1 MKQAQDIPP
10 KVMELMHRYGEKRK
24 LKTLETLVHVG
35 EHCNSIF
42 FVLKGGF
49 LKKFYNEKSEVRRTI
64 SFHLPTHRPFITIAE
79 SYFQQKPSY
88 YEIKAFR
95 NSEILVFKKS
105 LSKKVLEEY
114 DFIESFHYKKIVE
127 VLIYE
132 SELKSR
138 LITYNSAEFYEHLCE
153 NYPEII
159 QQVPSKYIAEF
170 MRISPGWLSKLK
182 AK

>member
-1 MKQAQDIPP
+1 MKQAQDIPA

-79 SYFQQKPSY
+79 SYFHQKPSY

-105 LSKKVLEEY
+105 LSI
-114 DFIESFHYKKIVE
+114 IESFHYKKIVD

-132 SELKSR
+132 NELKSR
-138 LITYNSAEFYEHLCE
+138 LITYNSADFYEYLCE
-153 NYPEII
+153 NYSEII

-170 MRISPGWLSKLK
+170 MRISPGWLIIWILSFCR
-182 AK
+182 